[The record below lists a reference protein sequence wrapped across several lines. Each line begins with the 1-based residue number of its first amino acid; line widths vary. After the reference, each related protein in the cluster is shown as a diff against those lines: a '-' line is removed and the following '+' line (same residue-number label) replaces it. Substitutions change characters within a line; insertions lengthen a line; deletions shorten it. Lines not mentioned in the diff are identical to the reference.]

1 MAFNIQGLGKVG
13 NQSRRGKSPQVFN
26 YRTTD
31 TLATLVANNYFL
43 PIATQLEVG
52 DVIEVQHVADLN
64 GSPVSITGANK
75 VRIAAKVPGFILAV
89 SEDGVVVLTAKIDDV
104 STASFAEITANV
116 AGTIGGITAVLGGAI
131 ATANDT
137 IAITIGGVAVT
148 NGNITVTQAGSGPG
162 SVFNSTPTAANVLA
176 VGNALRAATNGA
188 SDNTVPL
195 YVIYK
200 VTL

>member
-1 MAFNIQGLGKVG
+1 MAFNIQGLGKIG
-13 NQSRRGKSPQVFN
+13 NQSRRGKSAQLYT

-31 TLATLVANNYFL
+31 TLATITANNYFL
-43 PIATQLEVG
+43 PIADQLEVG
-52 DVIEVQHVADLN
+52 DTIEVQHVVDLAA
-64 GSPVSITGANK
+64 SPVAITGTNK
-75 VRIAAKVPGFILAV
+75 VFIGAKIPGFILAAGA
-89 SEDGVVVLTAKIDDV
+89 DGVAVLTTKIDDV
-104 STASFAEITANV
+104 STASFAEITSNV

-148 NGNITVTQAGSGPG
+148 NGNITVTQVGSGPG

-176 VGNALRAATNGA
+176 VGNALRATTNGA

>member
-1 MAFNIQGLGKVG
+1 MAFNIQGLGKIG
-13 NQSRRGKSPQVFN
+13 NQSRRGKSAQFYS

-31 TLATLVANNYFL
+31 TLATITANNYFL
-43 PIATQLEVG
+43 PVADQLEVG
-52 DVIEVQHVADLN
+52 DVIEIQHVADINAL
-64 GSPVSITGANK
+64 PASITGSNK
-75 VRIAAKVPGFILAV
+75 VVIGAKIPGFILAV
-89 SEDGVVVLTAKIDDV
+89 STDDVVVLTTKIDDV
-104 STASFAEITANV
+104 STASFSEITVNV
-116 AGTIGGITAVLGGAI
+116 AGTISGITAVLGGAI
-131 ATANDT
+131 ATAND
-137 IAITIGGVAVT
+137 AITFTIGGVAVT

-162 SVFNSTPTAANVLA
+162 SVFTSTPTAANVLA